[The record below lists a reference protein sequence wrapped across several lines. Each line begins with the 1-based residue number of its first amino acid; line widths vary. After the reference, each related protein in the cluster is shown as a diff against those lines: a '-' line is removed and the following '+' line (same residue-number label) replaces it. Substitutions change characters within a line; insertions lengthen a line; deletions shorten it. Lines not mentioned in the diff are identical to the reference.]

1 MTTESFEPTIAS
13 ASSSSVIA
21 SSSGAIHPDSLRGVA
36 MFADLRSDELAWM
49 AANTERVELAPREL
63 LLVSGQPA
71 EWMFIGI
78 QGTVEVRRENLG
90 SNVPAYVFHAGDVAG
105 VIPFSRMKQFVGNG
119 RAATHAV
126 VGRFP
131 RTLFPELLQRI
142 PVLAPRFV
150 ALLADR
156 VRDATRREAQLERLL
171 ALGKLSAGVAH
182 ELNNPVSAIL
192 GSFSDAGR
200 RLHQRGELVVELVR
214 YGASPDALTRL
225 EELRRTASRRPT
237 TSDPLDRSDDIEA
250 MDAWLRSAGLS
261 ESWAYAATFVDAGF
275 DVSAISSAMAGMPN
289 AAQPTALRWLESG
302 LALEALFESVQH
314 AGTRVAEIVDAVKGY
329 TNRDRGRDMSDVD
342 VRDGLD
348 ATIALFASRFRECGA
363 TLACE
368 INAPLPRLRAYPGD
382 LNQAWSHLIDNA
394 LDAVAPLGR
403 QGRVVVSA
411 TRDDGWVRVE
421 VRDNGPGIPAE
432 LQERVFE
439 PFFTTKEP
447 GHGTGLGLDITRR
460 IITDLHGGELTLES
474 RPGDTRFVVRL
485 PLTTVATLGV

>member
-1 MTTESFEPTIAS
+1 MTSESFESTTASTSPTSS
-13 ASSSSVIA
+13 AVAPSAGVID
-21 SSSGAIHPDSLRGVA
+21 PESLRCVE
-36 MFADLRSDELAWM
+36 MFSDLRADELAWI
-49 AANTERVELAPREL
+49 AANTERVELAPRQL
-63 LLVSGQPA
+63 LLVSGQSA

-78 QGTVEVRRENLG
+78 SGTVEVRREQLG
-90 SNVPAYVFHAGDVAG
+90 ANVPAYVFHGGDIAG

-119 RAATHAV
+119 RAASHAI

-131 RTLFPELLQRI
+131 RALFPELLRRI
-142 PVLAPRFV
+142 PLLAPRFV

-171 ALGKLSAGVAH
+171 ALGKLSAGIAH

-192 GSFSDAGR
+192 GSFADAGR

-214 YGASPDALTRL
+214 CGASPDVLTRL
-225 EELRRTASRRPT
+225 EELRRAARQGPAL
-237 TSDPLDRSDDIEA
+237 DPLTRSDSIEA
-250 MDAWLRSAGLS
+250 MDSWLRNAGVAD
-261 ESWAYAATFVDAGF
+261 SWIYAATFVDAGF
-275 DVSAISSAMAGMPN
+275 NVAAMSTAIEGMPN
-289 AAQPTALRWLESG
+289 AARPAAMRWLESG
-302 LALEALFESVQH
+302 VALEALFASVQR

-342 VRDGLD
+342 LRDGLE
-348 ATIALFASRFRECGA
+348 ATAALFASRFRECGA
-363 TLACE
+363 ILELE
-368 INAPLPRLRAYPGD
+368 IDRLPRMRAYPSD

-394 LDAVAPLGR
+394 LDAVAPLGEN
-403 QGRVVVSA
+403 GRVVVKAS
-411 TRDDGWVRVE
+411 RDDGWLRVE
-421 VRDNGPGIPAE
+421 VQDNGPGIPEE

-460 IITDLHGGELTLES
+460 IVTDLHGGELTLES
-474 RPGDTRFVVRL
+474 KPGDTRFIIRL

>member
-1 MTTESFEPTIAS
+1 MTTESFEPIVES
-13 ASSSSVIA
+13 ASSTSAIA
-21 SSSGAIHPDSLRGVA
+21 SSSGVIDPESLRCVE
-36 MFADLRSDELAWM
+36 MFADLRPDERAWI
-49 AANTERVELAPREL
+49 AANTERIELAPRQL
-63 LLVSGQPA
+63 LLVSGEPA

-90 SNVPAYVFHAGDVAG
+90 ANVPAYVFHAGDIAG

-119 RAATHAV
+119 RAATHAI

-131 RTLFPELLQRI
+131 RTLFPELLRRI
-142 PVLAPRFV
+142 PVLASRFV

-171 ALGKLSAGVAH
+171 ALGKLSAGIAH

-192 GSFSDAGR
+192 GSFADAGR

-214 YGASPDALTRL
+214 CGASPDALTRL
-225 EELRRTASRRPT
+225 EELRRSAGREGESV
-237 TSDPLDRSDDIEA
+237 DPLTRSDSIES
-250 MDAWLRSAGLS
+250 MDAWLRSAGLPD
-261 ESWAYAATFVDAGF
+261 SWNYAATFVDAGF
-275 DVSAISSAMAGMPN
+275 DVAAISSAMAGMPN
-289 AAQPTALRWLESG
+289 AAQPAALRWLESG
-302 LALEALFESVQH
+302 LALEALFTSVQH

-342 VRDGLD
+342 LRDGLD
-348 ATIALFASRFRECGA
+348 ATVALFASRFRECGA
-363 TLACE
+363 TLRCE
-368 INAPLPRLRAYPGD
+368 IDTPLPHMRAYPGD

-394 LDAVAPLGR
+394 LDAVAPLGAR
-403 QGRVVVSA
+403 GHVVVSA
-411 TRDDGWVRVE
+411 SRDDGWVRVE
-421 VRDNGPGIPAE
+421 VRDNGPGIPEE
-432 LQERVFE
+432 LQDRVFE

-460 IITDLHGGELTLES
+460 ILMDLHGGELTLES
-474 RPGDTRFVVRL
+474 KPGDTRFIVRL

>member
-1 MTTESFEPTIAS
+1 MITESFDPTPASTSTAVAPSAGVIEPE
-13 ASSSSVIA
+13 
-21 SSSGAIHPDSLRGVA
+21 SLRCVE
-36 MFADLRSDELAWM
+36 MFADLRPEELAWI
-49 AANTERVELAPREL
+49 AANTERVELAPRQL

-71 EWMFIGI
+71 DWMFIGI
-78 QGTVEVRRENLG
+78 QGTVEVRREQLG
-90 SNVPAYVFHAGDVAG
+90 SSVPAYVFRAGDIAG

-131 RTLFPELLQRI
+131 RSLFPELLQRI
-142 PVLAPRFV
+142 PATAPRFV

-171 ALGKLSAGVAH
+171 ALNKLSAGIAH

-192 GSFSDAGR
+192 GSFAEANR
-200 RLHQRGELVVELVR
+200 RLRQRGELVIELVR
-214 YGASPDALTRL
+214 CGASPDVLMRL
-225 EELRRTASRRPT
+225 EELRRGVHPERPAL
-237 TSDPLDRSDDIEA
+237 DPLTRSDDIEA
-250 MDAWLRSAGLS
+250 MDAWLRSVGLAD
-261 ESWAYAATFVDAGF
+261 SWAYAATFVDAGF
-275 DVSAISSAMAGMPN
+275 DVPAISSAMAGMPN
-289 AAQPTALRWLESG
+289 AAQPAALRWLESG
-302 LALEALFESVQH
+302 LALEGVLTSVEN

-342 VRDGLD
+342 LREGLE
-348 ATIALFASRFRECGA
+348 ATIELFATRFRERGV
-363 TLACE
+363 TLTRE
-368 INAPLPRLRAYPGD
+368 LDAPLPRLHAYPSD

-394 LDAVAPLGR
+394 LDAVGALGEK
-403 QGRVVVSA
+403 GRVLVRAS
-411 TRDDGWVRVE
+411 RDDGWVRVD
-421 VRDNGPGIPAE
+421 VRDNGPGIPEE

-460 IITDLHGGELTLES
+460 IITDLHGGALTLES
-474 RPGDTRFVVRL
+474 KPGDTRFIVRL